1 MSVVES
7 CENVQQLKY
16 RPKRLQQTSWVQHSA
31 RIVLLGEPVMGR
43 LVDDV
48 MYVGVAPVAHEEPRV
63 GAWRR
68 APGSRCC
75 GCRPITG
82 EAWYCQKQSS
92 GPCTGR
98 SPGTP
103 GNPLLA

>member
-31 RIVLLGEPVMGR
+31 QIVLLGEPVRGR

-48 MYVGVAPVAHEEPRV
+48 MYVSVWVAAVVAGVV
-63 GAWRR
+63 
-68 APGSRCC
+68 
-75 GCRPITG
+75 
-82 EAWYCQKQSS
+82 
-92 GPCTGR
+92 
-98 SPGTP
+98 
-103 GNPLLA
+103 L

>member
-16 RPKRLQQTSWVQHSA
+16 HPKRLQQTSWVQQSA

-48 MYVGVAPVAHEEPRV
+48 MYVGVWVAAVVAGPVQGVQA
-63 GAWRR
+63 
-68 APGSRCC
+68 
-75 GCRPITG
+75 
-82 EAWYCQKQSS
+82 
-92 GPCTGR
+92 
-98 SPGTP
+98 SP
-103 GNPLLA
+103 

>member
-1 MSVVES
+1 MYVVES

-31 RIVLLGEPVMGR
+31 RIVLLGEPVRGR

-75 GCRPITG
+75 GRRPVTG
-82 EAWYCQKQSS
+82 EAWALPLFTADLILVSS
-92 GPCTGR
+92 YSG
-98 SPGTP
+98 
-103 GNPLLA
+103 

>member
-48 MYVGVAPVAHEEPRV
+48 MYVGAAPSAHEEP
-63 GAWRR
+63 AWAR
-68 APGSRCC
+68 G
-75 GCRPITG
+75 G
-82 EAWYCQKQSS
+82 
-92 GPCTGR
+92 GR
-98 SPGTP
+98 QAAVVAGVV
-103 GNPLLA
+103 L